1 MAFKEEGAE
10 FTDTVR
16 FKDYALSFAAEEAS
30 RFSNE
35 DGDVASAKVDFA
47 LSSVVSLSASKHTE
61 KIRELKQF
69 LKSKEIKDAAGKR
82 GTGTKSREDGMIQST
97 AAFKHM
103 EAEKGSWMNTTKKQI
118 TKEKRQAARKTV
130 VAKMLRA
137 KGMVGNEL
145 GTEKETGDAFR
156 DGNSG
161 AVRVI
166 TEILNPA
173 TYLKSLFVKIAGV
186 ITPHV
191 MVVLLY
197 LSVFMILVSLIAGMF
212 TSINTVTTTVTGFI
226 SKYSGRGSII
236 AEESLDEE
244 EIDEIVEDSGATG
257 RQKDVIRYA
266 LSKVGYP
273 YSQADRT
280 SGSAYDCSSLAYYCW
295 MAVGVDISYGGG
307 YPPTAAAEAS
317 KLYSKGEVVNSTRL
331 DIKDMEPGDLI
342 FYGGHDNGRFLGIY
356 HVAVYVGNGE
366 VVEAFNEKHGV
377 VYQTLRTK
385 NIILVLRP

>member
-1 MAFKEEGAE
+1 M
-10 FTDTVR
+10 
-16 FKDYALSFAAEEAS
+16 
-30 RFSNE
+30 
-35 DGDVASAKVDFA
+35 
-47 LSSVVSLSASKHTE
+47 
-61 KIRELKQF
+61 
-69 LKSKEIKDAAGKR
+69 
-82 GTGTKSREDGMIQST
+82 
-97 AAFKHM
+97 
-103 EAEKGSWMNTTKKQI
+103 
-118 TKEKRQAARKTV
+118 
-130 VAKMLRA
+130 
-137 KGMVGNEL
+137 
-145 GTEKETGDAFR
+145 
-156 DGNSG
+156 
-161 AVRVI
+161 
-166 TEILNPA
+166 
-173 TYLKSLFVKIAGV
+173 
-186 ITPHV
+186 
-191 MVVLLY
+191 
-197 LSVFMILVSLIAGMF
+197 
-212 TSINTVTTTVTGFI
+212 TTTVTGFI

-273 YSQADRT
+273 YSQTDRT
-280 SGSAYDCSSLAYYCW
+280 SGSAYDCSSLVYYCW
-295 MAVGVDISYGGG
+295 MAAGVDISYGGG

-385 NIILVLRP
+385 NLILVLRP